1 MKGGILHWTCPECL
15 LDIFPFQNCDNQS
28 ISELFFSNSIL
39 SCQSSNICN
48 ISSARLENLPCY
60 NIMTSI
66 SNSPHLKDH
75 DIDLHLPCETNFSY
89 YTPHQ
94 FHSSEEITNL
104 SYNKSFSVLHLNIR
118 SLSANFDPL
127 CTLLSNLNHSFSVIG
142 LSETKIKHG
151 GDPIINIDL
160 PGYNFISQPT
170 VSNAGGVGFYIK
182 TSVAFNKREDLCTS
196 DNEHESLWIEIESNH
211 QHNIICGVVYRHP
224 NANINMTLKYIY
236 SIIEKIHN
244 ENKYC
249 IMMGDFN
256 INLLNYETHPDT
268 DAFINRGG
276 NGVFSCSVL
285 G

>member
-1 MKGGILHWTCPECL
+1 
-15 LDIFPFQNCDNQS
+15 
-28 ISELFFSNSIL
+28 
-39 SCQSSNICN
+39 
-48 ISSARLENLPCY
+48 
-60 NIMTSI
+60 MTSI
-66 SNSPHLKDH
+66 SNSPHLNDH

-268 DAFINRGG
+268 DAFINILGSYYVHPQILKPTRITDHTATLIDNIFFNSLEHLTLSG
-276 NGVFSCSVL
+276 NIVSDIIVTTFQIFSLSIRYL
-285 G
+285 NYQIII